1 MPRPVKVWAS
11 STLMGWLWP
20 NATGHPG
27 CLSPC
32 CEARLLDADM
42 ETLWQKAR
50 WNAGRYAPVTL
61 RLELDAPAAVMEL
74 CPNMKPTSGRVALVV
89 VDEASGERVAH
100 MSEWTDARWTKIDL
114 PTPQTQRLR
123 LEFTSSPSWIAV
135 RALRFRAAAE

>member
-1 MPRPVKVWAS
+1 
-11 STLMGWLWP
+11 
-20 NATGHPG
+20 
-27 CLSPC
+27 
-32 CEARLLDADM
+32 M

-100 MSEWTDARWTKIDL
+100 MSEWTDARWTTIDL